1 MMTVSIPK
9 KFIEIACEVLDVEDS
24 AVVAE
29 ARFNEDLEA
38 DSIDLIE
45 ISGAVERAFDVEIAD
60 EELYELE
67 TVGAFA
73 ALIAS
78 KQS

>member
-1 MMTVSIPK
+1 MAVEIPEK
-9 KFIEIACEVLDVEDS
+9 LIEITCEVLDVEPA

-29 ARFNEDLEA
+29 ARFSEELEA

-45 ISGAVERAFDVEIAD
+45 ISGAVERAFGVEIPD
-60 EELYELE
+60 EDLYELE

-73 ALIAS
+73 ALIAA
-78 KQS
+78 KRA